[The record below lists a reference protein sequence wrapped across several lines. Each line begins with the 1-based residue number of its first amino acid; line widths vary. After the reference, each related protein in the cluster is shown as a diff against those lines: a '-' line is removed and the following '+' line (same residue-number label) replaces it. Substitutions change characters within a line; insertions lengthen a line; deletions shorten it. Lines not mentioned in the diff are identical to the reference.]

1 MQSDPYPIR
10 RIKHVLRDVVALAS
24 TANGSNVPQGRGLS
38 HAFRMYGVC
47 VRFIR
52 ELWLILTVIGA
63 AWLVLPVPSQLVE
76 DVYSRKIFPV
86 LSSVIVRVFDL
97 VGFSVVG
104 VMLIVVPILLI
115 FLVVRIWRS
124 RQSRFG
130 KVRLDLLWRVPLGLL
145 AFYGLF
151 VLLWG
156 ANYRRLP
163 IEQILNLPVNTI
175 TASDLEKLASD
186 LVTVMQK
193 NANAP
198 RDSVK
203 AFASLRASLEK
214 EVEGINGV
222 KPVLP
227 LQVKS
232 PPAGWLLLLETSG
245 VISPL
250 TLEAHV
256 DAALPEPFF
265 LATAAH
271 ELAHTAGFAGE
282 ADTDLLAALAG
293 LHADDPYAK
302 YTIAITYYARVSGDL
317 SDAAR
322 KRLAAKLP
330 ARALEDFKS
339 LREVYAAHQNP
350 IAAQVSRLV
359 YNKYLESQGVSAGIR
374 DYSRVTKLLSA
385 ARAQGRVF

>member
-1 MQSDPYPIR
+1 MPCP
-10 RIKHVLRDVVALAS
+10 
-24 TANGSNVPQGRGLS
+24 
-38 HAFRMYGVC
+38 FRMYRVC

-63 AWLVLPVPSQLVE
+63 AWLVLPVPNQLVE
-76 DVYSRKIFPV
+76 DVYSRKIFPAF
-86 LSSVIVRVFDL
+86 SSVIVRVFDL
-97 VGFSVVG
+97 VPFSVAG
-104 VMLIVVPILLI
+104 VLLIVVPLLLI
-115 FLVVRIWRS
+115 FLIVRIWRS

-130 KVRLDLLWRVPLGLL
+130 KSLLGVFWRVPLGLL

-151 VLLWG
+151 VLVWG

-163 IEQILNLPVNTI
+163 IEEILNLSVNNV

-198 RDSVK
+198 RDSAK
-203 AFASLRASLEK
+203 AFVSLRSSLER
-214 EVEGINGV
+214 EVQGITGF
-222 KPVLP
+222 KPTLP
-227 LQVKS
+227 TRVKS
-232 PPAGWLLLLETSG
+232 SPAGWLLLLETSG

-256 DAALPEPFF
+256 DAALPDPFF
-265 LATAAH
+265 LATATH

-282 ADTDLLAALAG
+282 ADTDLIAALAG

-302 YTIAITYYARVSGDL
+302 YAVAITYYARVSGDL
-317 SDAAR
+317 SEAAR
-322 KRLAAKLP
+322 KRLAVKLP
-330 ARALEDFKS
+330 VRALEDFKS
-339 LREVYAAHQNP
+339 LREVYAAHKNP
-350 IAAQVSRLV
+350 FAAQISRSV

-385 ARAQGRVF
+385 ARSQGRVL